1 MGILFILFAC
11 VVILLIIYSIFINL
25 SFSRSKTCI
34 IDLSINSDLT
44 DDEQKLISLIE
55 RRLNRKFLLVILQ
68 DDINFHNS
76 KFYWPRGIVYIH
88 LSDFKHVFEKY
99 NEFLKASISKED
111 FEDSLNFTVRTKM
124 YFKD

>member
-25 SFSRSKTCI
+25 SFSRSKACI

-55 RRLNRKFLLVILQ
+55 RRLKRKFLLVILQ

-76 KFYWPRGIVYIH
+76 KFYWPRGIDNIH
-88 LSDFKHVFEKY
+88 LSDFKNVFEKY

>member
-25 SFSRSKTCI
+25 SFSRSKACI

-88 LSDFKHVFEKY
+88 LSDFKNVFEKY

>member
-25 SFSRSKTCI
+25 SFSRSKACI

-55 RRLNRKFLLVILQ
+55 RRLKRKFLLVILQ

-88 LSDFKHVFEKY
+88 LSDFKNVFEKY

>member
-55 RRLNRKFLLVILQ
+55 RRLKRKFLLVILQ

-88 LSDFKHVFEKY
+88 LSDFKNVFEKY

>member
-25 SFSRSKTCI
+25 SFSRSKSCI
-34 IDLSINSDLT
+34 IDLSINFYNT
-44 DDEQKLISLIE
+44 
-55 RRLNRKFLLVILQ
+55 
-68 DDINFHNS
+68 

-99 NEFLKASISKED
+99 NEFLKASISKEN